1 MRGNKWREEVVG
13 SMWGR
18 GDDGRYIYTSMGSDG
33 VLLSIQGEGVAER
46 LNLFFFGGRGK
57 KLYTSDTWC
66 LWDESKSPGNIS
78 SHSCHDYVFDSHI
91 GSILLVSV
99 SMQEHLNL
107 YLYL

>member
-46 LNLFFFGGRGK
+46 LNLFFLEEEERNCIHQIRGVCGTK
-57 KLYTSDTWC
+57 ANLQETSR
-66 LWDESKSPGNIS
+66 
-78 SHSCHDYVFDSHI
+78 HI
-91 GSILLVSV
+91 HAMIMCSIAI
-99 SMQEHLNL
+99 
-107 YLYL
+107 

>member
-46 LNLFFFGGRGK
+46 LNLFFFWRKRKEIVYIRYVVFVGRK
-57 KLYTSDTWC
+57 Q
-66 LWDESKSPGNIS
+66 IS
-78 SHSCHDYVFDSHI
+78 RKH
-91 GSILLVSV
+91 LVTF
-99 SMQEHLNL
+99 MP
-107 YLYL
+107 